1 MSTAPGAGPPRNDPF
16 RGRPEPSVAVG
27 FVSSTG
33 VFTLVGVYSRPAIG
47 VLSTAS
53 HPAVR
58 VCADCSPN
66 VLTARLRCRDG
77 KRVKLVPFE
86 MERWQSSWENTVDFN
101 LSESGVQPIQLRELL
116 GDEPATERFLDHPL
130 AYSQGNGTP
139 ELRAKIAAMYRDAR
153 PGHVLVT
160 NGSSE
165 ANLLAMWHLVE
176 RGDEVIVML
185 PNYMENWG
193 LAQMFGGNVKPLRLQ
208 ESRSWQFDPDEL
220 SSLVTPK
227 TKAIAI
233 CNPNNPTGAVMGDAQ
248 RKAVVDAARDR
259 GAWLLSDEV
268 YIGAEREGPRTESGW
283 GEHERTLIT
292 NGLSKAYGLPGLRIG
307 WLAGPPEAIATLW
320 GYHDYTTLTPTYL
333 SDRLAQI
340 AVAPKRREEIF
351 ARTRSILQR
360 NYEKLSVWIA
370 DHGALFSYVPPTAGA
385 ICYLRYAL
393 RINSSDLAR
402 RLLKEKSTLIVPG
415 DQFGMDGFIRIGM
428 GDAHGYLMKG
438 LARIDALLREL
449 KTEPRTR

>member
-1 MSTAPGAGPPRNDPF
+1 
-16 RGRPEPSVAVG
+16 
-27 FVSSTG
+27 
-33 VFTLVGVYSRPAIG
+33 
-47 VLSTAS
+47 
-53 HPAVR
+53 
-58 VCADCSPN
+58 
-66 VLTARLRCRDG
+66 
-77 KRVKLVPFE
+77 VKLVPFE

-233 CNPNNPTGAVMGDAQ
+233 CNPNNPTGAVMGEAQ
-248 RKAVVDAARDR
+248 RKAVLDAARDR
-259 GAWLLSDEV
+259 GAWLVSDEV
-268 YIGAEREGPRTESGW
+268 YIGAEREGPRTESVW
-283 GEHERTLIT
+283 GEHERTLIV
-292 NGLSKAYGLPGLRIG
+292 NGLSKAYALPGLRIG
-307 WLAGPPEAIATLW
+307 WVVGPPEAVATLW
-320 GYHDYTTLTPTYL
+320 AHHDYTTLAPTYL

-340 AVAPKRREEIF
+340 ALAPKRREEIL

-360 NYEKLSVWIA
+360 NYGILADWIRN
-370 DHGALFSYVPPTAGA
+370 HGSLFSHIPPTAGA
-385 ICYLRYAL
+385 ICFLRYAL
-393 RINSSDLAR
+393 RINSTELAW

-415 DQFGMDGFIRIGM
+415 DHFAMDGFIRIGM
-428 GDAHGYLMKG
+428 GDAQAYLTKG
-438 LARIDALLREL
+438 LERIDALIREIR
-449 KTEPRTR
+449 TEKGKS